1 MNKFKEAITQS
12 VKLLSGRAI
21 RISVKQNGDMMM
33 VEQGEHVAFVPVAD
47 EWPHAEVDKIAEE
60 IYPERRDMLAQQ
72 LGWGGKDEVYGLAM
86 KFGVPQI
93 VAITL
98 HDTESVLMVELAD
111 KTTFPMM
118 PSDSL
123 CGLWRATEALT
134 VAQLANEVAKAY
146 KASGA
151 ATVESKW
158 ESELARLKT
167 QWLGATERAG
177 VELEEGAGSVMIDE
191 ATRKVLVLID
201 DEVVGE
207 VVAPEDD
214 EFGAWLGNSRKFG
227 KSMANIA
234 KKLAPVAAVQIEE
247 EVMEDKSKAVIEF
260 ITKEWN
266 SNITEELNTSPMKER
281 NLPTPE
287 VAVSVSEVNIDG
299 KVGFKYEGVFGD
311 RVMFEFDTPLFK
323 GMDKLVNWALS
334 GVSVKRVLVKA
345 AKDTA
350 MAQMVSV
357 GRMKLVEKDVE
368 VVDVLAEA
376 KRCMAVVMEDA
387 GVEYPIEIVYYEENA
402 TLVYKIDYKVYNVSR
417 TVPDKLNNIKHL
429 TKAAETCLREIKF
442 QENEKKRAEEALV
455 EPVAEVVVE
464 VAPVAPEV
472 VAEPAE
478 SVPEPVKATPD
489 TLSREMGAKLIAKLY
504 TATSIIKHDGW
515 NDDGE
520 GYGGMIV
527 KWDDSTRELMAYI
540 NRNWV
545 VVSEVPE
552 GQTVN
557 EWVADGRRNWR
568 PIRKFA
574 EQVRALEIE
583 EVFEGMNEYSVI
595 GEVEAIEE
603 VLADAESIIMAED
616 FLEPSFDV
624 EYATALAPNHPLFE
638 RYNDGFAK
646 MKELIASPDFAE
658 RKEEA
663 HKAIAKRAE
672 KARIEERTRYLTDE
686 AYRAEADAWV
696 NKFAGNAL
704 FRGTDGCMD
713 LRQML
718 KDGMSLDNA
727 MAFITQG

>member
-86 KFGVPQI
+86 RFGVPQI

-151 ATVESKW
+151 ATVEGKW

-177 VELEEGAGSVMIDE
+177 VELEEGSGSVMIDE

-234 KKLAPVAAVQIEE
+234 KKLAPVAETQIEE
-247 EVMEDKSKAVIEF
+247 EVME
-260 ITKEWN
+260 
-266 SNITEELNTSPMKER
+266 
-281 NLPTPE
+281 
-287 VAVSVSEVNIDG
+287 
-299 KVGFKYEGVFGD
+299 
-311 RVMFEFDTPLFK
+311 
-323 GMDKLVNWALS
+323 
-334 GVSVKRVLVKA
+334 
-345 AKDTA
+345 
-350 MAQMVSV
+350 
-357 GRMKLVEKDVE
+357 E

-478 SVPEPVKATPD
+478 SVTEPVKATPD

-540 NRNWV
+540 NRNWI

-583 EVFEGMNEYSVI
+583 EVFEGMNEYSVV

-672 KARIEERTRYLTDE
+672 EARIEERTRYLTDE

>member
-33 VEQGEHVAFVPVAD
+33 VEQGEHVAFIPVAD

-234 KKLAPVAAVQIEE
+234 KKLAPVAETQIEE
-247 EVMEDKSKAVIEF
+247 EVMNKLSELQPAIEKKFHSKWMDMAADYGVPEHEAIEF
-260 ITKEWN
+260 HTTLTIKDNGFGFQWADVECRISGCLFGTINIEGTDNEAELIERLVLMVGIGKRMKTFLRNIEAVKWAN
-266 SNITEELNTSPMKER
+266 SIIEKFEKKPEEVEA
-281 NLPTPE
+281 LPTLTFTLPE
-287 VAVSVSEVNIDG
+287 EA
-299 KVGFKYEGVFGD
+299 
-311 RVMFEFDTPLFK
+311 P
-323 GMDKLVNWALS
+323 
-334 GVSVKRVLVKA
+334 VKA
-345 AKDTA
+345 
-350 MAQMVSV
+350 
-357 GRMKLVEKDVE
+357 
-368 VVDVLAEA
+368 
-376 KRCMAVVMEDA
+376 
-387 GVEYPIEIVYYEENA
+387 
-402 TLVYKIDYKVYNVSR
+402 
-417 TVPDKLNNIKHL
+417 
-429 TKAAETCLREIKF
+429 
-442 QENEKKRAEEALV
+442 
-455 EPVAEVVVE
+455 VAEVVVE

-472 VAEPAE
+472 VAEPVE

-672 KARIEERTRYLTDE
+672 EARIEERTRYLTDE